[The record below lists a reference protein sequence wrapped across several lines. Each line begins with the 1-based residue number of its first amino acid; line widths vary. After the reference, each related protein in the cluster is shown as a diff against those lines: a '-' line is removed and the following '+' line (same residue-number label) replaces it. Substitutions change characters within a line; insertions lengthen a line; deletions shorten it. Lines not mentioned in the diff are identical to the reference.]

1 MDGLKIYNFRIVM
14 KICYFKASIDGNI
27 STTIGDFVPSKDDD
41 QKFLSCQARNKLI
54 DNVSVEDQ
62 WKISVHCT

>member
-1 MDGLKIYNFRIVM
+1 MYQCCTLIKVPSFQ
-14 KICYFKASIDGNI
+14 ASTDGNI
-27 STTIGDFVPSKDDD
+27 STTIGEFVPSKEDD

-62 WKISVHCT
+62 WKIGVHC